1 MAGIFVG
8 EMLFPDIKG
17 ILSMYSDGVGKKMYF
32 YLLPLG
38 NWTPCIKM
46 KELENIF
53 ISHLQAL
60 NVHLSLASVRFVLH

>member
-8 EMLFPDIKG
+8 EMPFPDIKG
-17 ILSMYSDGVGKKMYF
+17 IIYVQRWGRKEDVF

-38 NWTPCIKM
+38 QRSPCVKIK
-46 KELENIF
+46 KLENIF

-60 NVHLSLASVRFVLH
+60 NVHLSLASV

>member
-32 YLLPLG
+32 
-38 NWTPCIKM
+38 
-46 KELENIF
+46 IF
-53 ISHLQAL
+53 FH
-60 NVHLSLASVRFVLH
+60 